1 MIQRPEAP
9 RPDEARDGPLS
20 GMRTTGVDG
29 RAAATA
35 RPGLSMIARGGV
47 LNLMGAAISAVAGVV
62 LVVVVTRTLPP
73 AEAGVFF
80 TLTSLFL
87 LAQMAARLGTNTGLV
102 YFVARLRS
110 LGRPDLIRT
119 YERVALTPV
128 VGFSL
133 VVAGVLV
140 VWSPELAGLVGS
152 TSDAGRVAVVL
163 LALLLPV
170 TTLSDALLSAT
181 RGHAVMLPTVALERV
196 TRPLL
201 QLGLVVPA
209 VALASLPLLS
219 AAWALPWVLTTL
231 LAAWW
236 LRHLQRDLPS
246 PAGTTPDRAPWREF
260 WAFTSPR
267 AVTSLVQLAL
277 QRLDIVLIAVLIGPA
292 QAAVYTAAT
301 RFLVAG
307 QVTAAAISTAAQPR
321 LAEVLARDDR
331 PAAKAIYQTA
341 TGWIVLSTW
350 PLYLLCAVFADAVMT
365 IFGSGYAGGRS
376 VILVLAG
383 GMLLAEVCGM
393 VDMLLNMA
401 GRTAWTLGNS
411 LLALLVMVGLD
422 VLLIPRLGIMGAAI
436 GWAVA
441 LAVNNLLPLTQ
452 LLVTLR
458 LHPFGRG
465 TLIAVLLSGTCFG
478 ALPVVARLLLPGD
491 PWAALLAIAAGGVLY
506 LLGCARFRSQL
517 ALPARRVPRGRHRA
531 GAARDDLEQVAG

>member
-1 MIQRPEAP
+1 M
-9 RPDEARDGPLS
+9 
-20 GMRTTGVDG
+20 TTTDTGG
-29 RAAATA
+29 HGAATP
-35 RPGLSMIARGGV
+35 RPGLSRIARGGL
-47 LNLMGAAISAVAGVV
+47 LNLTGAAISAVAGVV
-62 LVVVVTRTLPP
+62 LVVAVTRALPP

-119 YERVALTPV
+119 YERVAVTPV
-128 VGFSL
+128 VTFSL
-133 VVAGVLV
+133 VVAGILV
-140 VWSPELAGLVGS
+140 VWSPEFARLVGS

-170 TTLSDALLSAT
+170 TTLSDTALAAT

-209 VALASLPLLS
+209 VALASLPILT
-219 AAWALPWVLTTL
+219 AAWAVPWVLTAL

-236 LRHLQRDLPS
+236 LRRLQRDLPR
-246 PAGTTPDRAPWREF
+246 AGTTADRGTWREF
-260 WAFTSPR
+260 WVFTGPR

-277 QRLDIVLIAVLIGPA
+277 QRLDIVLITVLIGPA

-321 LAEVLARDDR
+321 LAEVLALDDR

-350 PLYLLCAVFADAVMT
+350 PIYLLCAVFADAVMT

-383 GMLLAEVCGM
+383 AMLLAEVCGM

-401 GRTAWTLGNS
+401 GRTAWTLGNA
-411 LLALLVMVGLD
+411 LLALSVMVGLD
-422 VLLIPRLGIMGAAI
+422 LVLIPRLGILGAAI

-452 LLVTLR
+452 LVVTLR

-465 TLIAVLLSGTCFG
+465 TLTAVLLSATCFG
-478 ALPVVARLLLPGD
+478 ALPGAARLLVPGN
-491 PWAALLAIAAGGVLY
+491 PWAALVAVAAGAGLY
-506 LLGCARFRSQL
+506 LLGCIRFRSQL
-517 ALPARRVPRGRHRA
+517 GLPAVRTWRRGRHRA
-531 GAARDDLEQVAG
+531 PARGDLEQAAR